1 MILIA
6 GGTGLLG
13 TQVVRLLTTRGLQLR
28 VLTRDPSR
36 AHQFAGAHVGVV
48 AGDVR
53 DRGAVDRAV
62 AGSRVVISAIQG
74 FSRTGDAN
82 PRAVDLR
89 GNGLLIQAARKA
101 GVEHFVLVSVH
112 GAAPDHPM
120 ELFRMKYL
128 AEQELKA
135 SGMSWTIVR
144 PTAYMETWA
153 KLIGEPLLQTG
164 KTRIFG
170 RGTNPINFV
179 SAHDVAQFVACAAHE
194 TTMRGEHVEVG
205 GPENLS
211 MRQVA
216 QTLMRVTKVSG
227 TVRSVPL
234 PMMRLMSLVMRPVN
248 ARLARQIQAGVS
260 MDTEDMT
267 FDASDVRRR
276 YPSISYT
283 SLAEVVQRDYG
294 TGARARPSVRSASS
308 VSGPRSRTLR

>member
-1 MILIA
+1 MIFIA

-13 TQVVRLLTTRGLQLR
+13 TQVVRLLTARGLQLR

-36 AHQFAGAHVGVV
+36 AHPLAGEHVAVV

-53 DRGAVDRAV
+53 DGGAVDRAV

-74 FSRTGDAN
+74 FSGTGDAN
-82 PRAVDLR
+82 PRTVDLR
-89 GNGLLIQAARKA
+89 GNGVLIQSARKA

-135 SGMSWTIVR
+135 SGLSWTIVR

-153 KLIGEPLLQTG
+153 RLVGEPLLKTG

-170 RGTNPINFV
+170 RGNNPINFV
-179 SAHDVAQFVACAAHE
+179 SAHDVAQFVACAAQEANTH
-194 TTMRGEHVEVG
+194 MRGERLEVG

-234 PMMRLMSLVMRPVN
+234 PMMRLMAVLMRPVN
-248 ARLARQIQAGVS
+248 AALARQIQAGVS
-260 MDTEDMT
+260 MDTADMT
-267 FDASDVRRR
+267 FDAADVRRR
-276 YPSISYT
+276 YPAIPST
-283 SLAEVVQRDYG
+283 SLADVVQRDYG
-294 TGARARPSVRSASS
+294 NGV
-308 VSGPRSRTLR
+308 

>member
-1 MILIA
+1 MILVA

-13 TQVVRLLTTRGLQLR
+13 TQVVRLLTARGLQLR

-36 AHQFAGAHVGVV
+36 AHPLAGAHVAVV

-53 DRGAVDRAV
+53 ESGAVDRAV

-74 FSRTGDAN
+74 FSGTRDAN
-82 PRAVDLR
+82 PRTVDLR
-89 GNGLLIQAARKA
+89 GNGILIQAARNA

-112 GAAPDHPM
+112 GASPDHSM

-135 SGMSWTIVR
+135 SGLSWTIIR

-153 KLIGEPLLQTG
+153 RLVGEPLLKTG

-170 RGTNPINFV
+170 RGNNPVNFV
-179 SAHDVAQFVACAAHE
+179 SAHDVAQFVACAAQEAH
-194 TTMRGEHVEVG
+194 THMRGEHIEVG
-205 GPENLS
+205 GPENLT

-227 TVRSVPL
+227 TVSYVPL
-234 PMMRLMSLVMRPVN
+234 PLMRLMAVLMRPVN
-248 ARLARQIQAGVS
+248 ATLARQIQAGVS
-260 MDTEDMT
+260 MDTADMS
-267 FDASDVRRR
+267 FDAADVRRR
-276 YPSISYT
+276 YPAIPST
-283 SLAEVVQRDYG
+283 SLADVVQRDYG
-294 TGARARPSVRSASS
+294 NGV
-308 VSGPRSRTLR
+308 

>member
-13 TQVVRLLTTRGLQLR
+13 TQVVRLLMALGLQVR

-36 AHQFAGAHVGVV
+36 AQQLASEQVAVV

-74 FSRTGDAN
+74 FSGTGDAT
-82 PRAVDLR
+82 PRTVDLG
-89 GNGLLIQAARKA
+89 GNGILIRAARKA
-101 GVEHFVLVSVH
+101 GVEHFILVSVH

-135 SGMSWTIVR
+135 SGLPWTIVR

-179 SAHDVAQFVACAAHE
+179 SAHDVAQFVACAAQE
-194 TTMRGEHVEVG
+194 ANMRGEQVEVG

-227 TVRSVPL
+227 TVRTVPL
-234 PMMRLMSLVMRPVN
+234 PMMRLMAVLMGPVN
-248 ARLARQIQAGVS
+248 ATLARQIQAGVT
-260 MDTEDMT
+260 MDTADMT
-267 FDASDVRRR
+267 FDAADVRRR
-276 YPSISYT
+276 YPSIPYT

-294 TGARARPSVRSASS
+294 NKA
-308 VSGPRSRTLR
+308 